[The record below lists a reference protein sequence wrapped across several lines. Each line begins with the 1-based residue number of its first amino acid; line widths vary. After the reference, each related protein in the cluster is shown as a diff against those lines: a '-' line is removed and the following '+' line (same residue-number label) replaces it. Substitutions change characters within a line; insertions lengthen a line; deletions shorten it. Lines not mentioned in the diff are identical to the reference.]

1 MKIVASDFDGTLFYK
16 DKCVSQDDLDS
27 IARWQTA
34 GNMFGIAT
42 GRGLSLIMKR
52 LRQFKVP
59 FDFLVCTNGATIF
72 DAKLQVLS
80 SHPMPVLAMPTLL
93 NEPIVRKSHYILFF
107 TTREAMIYRPYE
119 EFKNDLKE
127 LEIPEINV
135 HDMHQLQD
143 VIQVSLL
150 YSTIEETMQARDILQ
165 KKFVNIFHINRNR
178 CFIDI
183 TIDGIDKG
191 VGLQEMLQLQ
201 HWEKEPLLTIGDDE
215 NDLPMLERFYGYTVR
230 SAMPIIRQK
239 VIKVYDSVGS
249 LLDDQI
255 ELKE

>member
-1 MKIVASDFDGTLFYK
+1 MKIVASDFDGTLYYK
-16 DKCVSQDDLDS
+16 DKCVSQVDLAS
-27 IARWQTA
+27 IARWRA
-34 GNMFGIAT
+34 DGNMFGIAT

-59 FDFLVCTNGATIF
+59 FDFLVCTNGAAIF

-80 SHPMPVLAMPTLL
+80 SHHMPVSAMQALL
-93 NEPIVRKSHYILFF
+93 DEPLVGKSHYILFF
-107 TTREAMIYRPYE
+107 TTHEAMIYRPYE

-135 HDMHQLQD
+135 HDMRQLPE

-150 YSTIEETMQARDILQ
+150 YSTIEETMKARDILK
-165 KKFVNIFHINRNR
+165 KKFANILCVNRNH

-191 VGLQEMLQLQ
+191 VGLQELLRLQ
-201 HWEKEPLLTIGDDE
+201 HWENVPLLTIGDDE
-215 NDLPMLERFYGYTVR
+215 NDLPMLERFHGYTVR
-230 SAMPIIRQK
+230 SATQSIQQK
-239 VIKVYDSVGS
+239 VIKVYDSVGN
-249 LLDDQI
+249 LLDEQI
-255 ELKE
+255 ELK